1 VVTPCP
7 ARERGAARG
16 HFNFIAQGIF
26 FSGKERIKPRI
37 MVCVFLLFFERLVGE
52 REVAVIFWSLYYRK
66 GVGKGLVGLEDA
78 GRKGFDEGSLH
89 CDS

>member
-1 VVTPCP
+1 V
-7 ARERGAARG
+7 REGGNGLTAARG

-52 REVAVIFWSLYYRK
+52 REVAVIFWFLYYKK
-66 GVGKGLVGLEDA
+66 GVGEGIGWVGRRGKERD
-78 GRKGFDEGSLH
+78 
-89 CDS
+89 